1 MKFRNSRDWG
11 ISTRL
16 VAIAIVP
23 AIAMFIAVSL
33 ALYVSTE
40 DEVQDSVQDRGSLLA
55 ASLAESAQ
63 YGVISGNTPYL
74 ETTMRGLLAVDS
86 SIKSIAVFDANNKQI
101 ATVGDIDAVSRTSL
115 VFERSIRGQTLD
127 VDLFG
132 PGAGPHVSG
141 QTDRSSL
148 LPPAESAGRVEV
160 VMSPEPIFEAR
171 RGRLYL
177 GIFVVMVAAVLS
189 GFAGLYFAQR
199 LRQPLYSVL
208 DAIRQVRQGNYDITL
223 PPSSN
228 RDFADL
234 QNAILEMAGA
244 LHVSRDELERQ
255 VVQRTQELETAMSQA
270 MDADA
275 QRRRLLA
282 QSNALLE
289 QERQQIALEIHDHL
303 NASLIG
309 VQFEADKITDIA
321 EKLSSH
327 DGEELQRIANQ
338 IRKTI
343 SELYAAA
350 RAIVKQLRPEVV
362 DTLGLKGAVEGMV
375 RDYDGLHSDC
385 HYTSRAEADFP
396 RLRGDLAMTAYRVI
410 QEALTNIA
418 KHASATR
425 ARVTLAPGSN
435 NDTVRITVSDNGRG
449 FDERTAAAARGLG
462 LIGMRERVAAA
473 GGTLNVTSSPG
484 AGTKITIDL
493 PLAHGS

>member
-1 MKFRNSRDWG
+1 MKFPRSGDWG
-11 ISTRL
+11 ISSRL
-16 VAIAIVP
+16 IAIAIVP
-23 AIAMFIAVSL
+23 AFAMFIVVSL

-40 DEVQDSVQDRGSLLA
+40 DEVQDSIQDRGSLLA

-86 SIKSIAVFDANNKQI
+86 SIKSIAVYDANNTQI
-101 ATVGDIDAVSRTSL
+101 ATVGEIDVVSRTAI
-115 VFERSIRGQTLD
+115 VFERSIRRQTLD
-127 VDLFG
+127 VDVFG
-132 PGAGPHVSG
+132 QGAAPHVSG
-141 QTDRSSL
+141 QTTGSMTAAAAD
-148 LPPAESAGRVEV
+148 SAGRVEV
-160 VMSPEPIFEAR
+160 VMSPEPIYEAR
-171 RGRLYL
+171 RDRLYL
-177 GIFVVMVAAVLS
+177 GIFVVMLAAALS

-208 DAIRQVRQGNYDITL
+208 DAIRQVRQGNYDVRL

-234 QNAILEMAGA
+234 HNAILEMAGA
-244 LHVSRDELERQ
+244 LRISRDELESQ
-255 VVQRTQELETAMSQA
+255 VAQRTQQLETAMTQA
-270 MDADA
+270 MDADE

-289 QERQQIALEIHDHL
+289 QERQKIALEIHDHL

-321 EKLSSH
+321 EKLDST
-327 DGEELQRIANQ
+327 DGEELQRIAQ
-338 IRKTI
+338 EISKTTR
-343 SELYAAA
+343 ELYAAA
-350 RAIVKQLRPEVV
+350 RTIVKQLRPEVV

-375 RDYDGLHSDC
+375 RDYDALHSDC

-396 RLRGDLAMTAYRVI
+396 RLRGELAITAYRVI

-435 NDTVRITVSDNGRG
+435 SDYVRITVSDNGLG
-449 FDERTAAAARGLG
+449 FDEKAAAAARGLG

-473 GGTLNVTSSPG
+473 GGSLNVISTLG
-484 AGTKITIDL
+484 AGTKLTIDL
-493 PLAHGS
+493 PLSHGS